1 MRLLRFF
8 QDIFMT
14 MMPLDGYVLTTWGWN
29 KIMTLSNLCRTQ
41 TWWGYL
47 QDPAHASLFPHLCL
61 VFFGLQRCLDQ
72 DQPRFTRALAWE
84 SNLHRTAPLHF
95 GNTWMQLFFHRALSP
110 TGILVTWLF
119 ATESTEQ
126 VCPKPLRSKSKKH
139 RRCLFQ
145 VDRKFENLDPGFGW
159 LNTLWTI
166 PYEWALNGLSHGI
179 NMGFSGKSA

>member
-1 MRLLRFF
+1 
-8 QDIFMT
+8 
-14 MMPLDGYVLTTWGWN
+14 
-29 KIMTLSNLCRTQ
+29 MTLSNLCRTQ

-95 GNTWMQLFFHRALSP
+95 GNTWMQLFHRALSP

-126 VCPKPLRSKSKKH
+126 VCPKPSRSKSKKH

-145 VDRKFENLDPGFGW
+145 VDRNSKISTLDSDGW
-159 LNTLWTI
+159 IHSEQFLM
-166 PYEWALNGLSHGI
+166 NGLW
-179 NMGFSGKSA
+179 MGFPMA